1 MIMYKAIAALLTYPD
16 DALRAALPEI
26 AEVIA
31 ADQSLPRADR
41 AALAGL
47 VAYLSAGDS
56 YALQEEYVACFDRGR
71 ATSLHLF
78 EHVHGESRD
87 RGQALVDLGTQ
98 YAAAGLLMAEG
109 ELPDYLPA
117 FLEYVA
123 SLARAEARGQ
133 MAEIAH
139 ILQDMFAAL
148 ARRGSAYQA
157 ALQVLIGLAGGK
169 AVLPPKQ
176 KNGEKAA
183 LAAQESFDALDAAW
197 EEPPVFGPAKA
208 GACGAGAGAIQPIQ
222 FMPKPAHLQRGVMQ

>member
-1 MIMYKAIAALLTYPD
+1 MMIYKAIAALLTYPD

-26 AEVIA
+26 DAVIA
-31 ADQSLPRADR
+31 AERTLSRADR

-47 VAYLSAGDS
+47 VAHLSGGDA
-56 YALQEEYVACFDRGR
+56 YALQEDYVACFDRGR

-87 RGQALVDLGTQ
+87 RGQALVDLGAQ
-98 YAAAGLLMAEG
+98 YAAAGLQMAPG

-123 SLARAEARGQ
+123 SLSRPDARGQ

-139 ILQDMFAAL
+139 ILQGMFAAL
-148 ARRGSAYQA
+148 ARRASAYQA

-169 AVLPPKQ
+169 AMAPPKQ
-176 KNGEKAA
+176 KSGEKVA

-208 GACGAGAGAIQPIQ
+208 GACGAGAGTVQPIQ